1 MNRQLKRSI
10 QKAFEAPKPN
20 EQEKADFLKNLH
32 HPPISMWQFILT
44 QATYLRKK
52 TWIFSAL
59 LLLPA
64 VIGAFHIGHETLWIT
79 SAIVPFLGL
88 LAVAENS
95 RSITYGMS
103 EFELSTRFSLK
114 SVVLARM
121 SILGVLDFTIL
132 ACLVPLCWIS
142 NTLSIIQTGIYIV
155 VPYLLTVNVSLWV
168 TRHVHS
174 RDNIYGCMSVAVL
187 VSGIDLGLHYM
198 VSVVYSLSYFGWWL
212 AVAFFLIVIMAH
224 EIYYTIKQMEEY
236 SWNWLS
242 TD

>member
-88 LAVAENS
+88 LAVAENN

-103 EFELSTRFSLK
+103 EFE
-114 SVVLARM
+114 
-121 SILGVLDFTIL
+121 
-132 ACLVPLCWIS
+132 
-142 NTLSIIQTGIYIV
+142 
-155 VPYLLTVNVSLWV
+155 
-168 TRHVHS
+168 
-174 RDNIYGCMSVAVL
+174 
-187 VSGIDLGLHYM
+187 
-198 VSVVYSLSYFGWWL
+198 
-212 AVAFFLIVIMAH
+212 
-224 EIYYTIKQMEEY
+224 
-236 SWNWLS
+236 
-242 TD
+242 